1 GSSAITPFK
10 MGAIISR
17 SLIFMDEIPV
27 STGGELDVVDITGQV
42 RRLISES
49 GISDGLAHVFVA
61 GSTAALTTIEYEPGA
76 VADLQEA
83 FSRLIPGEIEYAHNA
98 RWGDGNGHSHVRAA
112 MLGPDITVPVRD
124 GSPLLG
130 TWQQIIL
137 VEFDTRSRNRK
148 VNLTIMGEGAIKE
161 A

>member
-1 GSSAITPFK
+1 MS
-10 MGAIISR
+10 AIISR
-17 SLIFMDEIPV
+17 SLIFVDEIPV
-27 STGGELDVVDITGQV
+27 STGGELDVVDITGHV
-42 RRLISES
+42 RRSISES
-49 GISDGLAHVFVA
+49 GISNGLAHVFVA
-61 GSTAALTTIEYEPGA
+61 GATAALTTIEYEPGA

-148 VNLTIMGEGAIKE
+148 AYLTIMGEGAIKE
-161 A
+161 T

>member
-1 GSSAITPFK
+1 
-10 MGAIISR
+10 MN
-17 SLIFMDEIPV
+17 EIPV
-27 STGGELDVVDITGQV
+27 STSGELDVVDITGQV

-61 GSTAALTTIEYEPGA
+61 GATAALTTIEYEPGA

-148 VNLTIMGEGAIKE
+148 AYLTIMGEGAIKE

>member
-1 GSSAITPFK
+1 

-17 SLIFMDEIPV
+17 SLTFRDEIPV
-27 STGGELDVVDITGQV
+27 STAGELDVIDITGQV

-61 GSTAALTTIEYEPGA
+61 GATAALTTIEYEPGA

-148 VNLTIMGEGAIKE
+148 AYLTIMGEGAIKE